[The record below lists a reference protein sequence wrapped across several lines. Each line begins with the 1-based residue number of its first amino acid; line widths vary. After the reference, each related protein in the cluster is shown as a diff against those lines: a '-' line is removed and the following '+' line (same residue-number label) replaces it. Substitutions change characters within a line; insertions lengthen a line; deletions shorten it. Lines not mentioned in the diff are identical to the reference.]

1 MRTLIDLP
9 PEQLEALTNLG
20 KAKGRSRAALVR
32 EAVAE
37 YLGKHEAGSLDE
49 AFGLWRNK
57 TGDIEDGLA
66 YQERL
71 RAEWE

>member
-9 PEQLEALTNLG
+9 QDQLEALADLG

-37 YLGKHEAGSLDE
+37 YLGRHQTGDLAE
-49 AFGLWRNK
+49 AFGIWRTE
-57 TGDIEDGLA
+57 TGELEDGLA